1 MRNTPTSAG
10 QTAGTFKSYCWL
22 LWMALLWLTFSL
34 ITVKSIYYF
43 LKLVGKKL
51 LLENAENLVEGKGE
65 GGVEAGNALASN
77 TPPSFLPTCLQIPK
91 IPLTVSYNW
100 RFKKLIIKD
109 ANVLHWLMDVLST
122 NQQYIATRS
131 FLMEK
136 SEVKGRL
143 LRQDVTQYRKAAGM
157 SFLGGAWRRKKWNLR
172 KTGLPRAI

>member
-22 LWMALLWLTFSL
+22 FWMALLWLTFSL

-43 LKLVGKKL
+43 LKLVGKKVTL
-51 LLENAENLVEGKGE
+51 RKCRKSSRRKEGR

-122 NQQYIATRS
+122 NQQCIATRS

-136 SEVKGRL
+136 SEVKEGFWGRMWL
-143 LRQDVTQYRKAAGM
+143 
-157 SFLGGAWRRKKWNLR
+157 S
-172 KTGLPRAI
+172 TGKQQVWVS